1 MRRPRARLVTLLPG
15 GPGSPSVPTMRG
27 CLEWLDAARTK
38 AGESLP
44 DRGPR
49 RAPSAPGSYGPGDRK
64 AAVERREAPALRKE
78 ARQDGKTRCAAWRS
92 TPSVFRRGNEK
103 GRRPRAVKKQ
113 GRRCTPAF
121 ARGFGGLIDNCI
133 GKTSARQSRFPL
145 PSWERVPSEAR
156 RVRGR
161 NSRKMPHPHPARAS
175 LSLRAIHPL
184 PQGERG
190 KKKRREE

>member
-1 MRRPRARLVTLLPG
+1 MAGRGADEGGRKPAGSGAQKGSVRARKLR
-15 GPGSPSVPTMRG
+15 SRG
-27 CLEWLDAARTK
+27 QKSR
-38 AGESLP
+38 
-44 DRGPR
+44 
-49 RAPSAPGSYGPGDRK
+49 
-64 AAVERREAPALRKE
+64 VERREAPALRKE

-92 TPSVFRRGNEK
+92 TPSAYRRGTEK

-156 RVRGR
+156 RVRGQ
-161 NSRKMPHPHPARAS
+161 NSRKIPHPHPARAS

-190 KKKRREE
+190 KKKRREEYGAHRYAALQ